1 MYIYVNS
8 FYLTSHLRWYCTGLT
23 FEQSILITFEN
34 ISKYHGTC
42 PNVLVLCIFS
52 IVGKKTLKLLKYF
65 SGLVHLIFNH
75 LKSGNAQSS
84 VHWRIKWKVGTYV
97 VLPYYNLFEFLLSQ
111 KYNYEKYNI
120 VWVEIIESFYFV
132 SI

>member
-1 MYIYVNS
+1 MK
-8 FYLTSHLRWYCTGLT
+8 
-23 FEQSILITFEN
+23 
-34 ISKYHGTC
+34 IS
-42 PNVLVLCIFS
+42 PNTMEHVQMFLFCAFLVLL
-52 IVGKKTLKLLKYF
+52 GKKTLKLLKYF

-97 VLPYYNLFEFLLSQ
+97 VLPYYNLFDFLLSQ

-120 VWVEIIESFYFV
+120 VWVEIIKSFYFV